1 MMRYFL
7 LSLFSFILNFSIAY
21 GQVVQPLLNA
31 HAHNDY
37 QHNQPLLDALAQG
50 FTSVEADVYLVDGEL
65 YVYHDLP
72 KVVDPNR
79 TLRKLYLE
87 PLKRIVEQNGRQLYP
102 GYDVTFFLMIDI
114 KRGGE
119 AVYEKLKE
127 QLISYQ
133 SMLTTYDGKEKK
145 PGAVTV
151 FLSGNRPIKT
161 LMSEA
166 QRIMALDGR
175 PNDVGQGISS
185 DHMPVIS
192 ANYNKLFSWKGK
204 GEMPI
209 KEWQKLR
216 MLTANVHSEG
226 KRVRFW
232 GTPDLPVVWETLLR
246 AQVDLINTDDLV
258 GLRAFLGK

>member
-1 MMRYFL
+1 MRHLLLNLLCLISTPFFL
-7 LSLFSFILNFSIAY
+7 L
-21 GQVVQPLLNA
+21 GQTVQPLPNA

-37 QHNQPLLDALAQG
+37 EHSRPLFDALAQG
-50 FTSVEADVYLVDGEL
+50 FTSIEVDVYLVGDDL

-72 KVVDPNR
+72 QTVDPSR

-87 PLKRIVEQNGRQLYP
+87 PLKQRIGQNGGQVYP
-102 GYDVTFFLMIDI
+102 AYDVTFFLMIDI
-114 KRGGE
+114 KKNGL

-127 QLISYQ
+127 QLQGYQ
-133 SMLTTYDGKEKK
+133 DILTTYDGQEKRSG
-145 PGAVTV
+145 PITV
-151 FLSGNRPIKT
+151 FLSGDRPIKT
-161 LMSEA
+161 LLSES
-166 QRIMALDGR
+166 QRLMALDGR
-175 PNDVGQGISS
+175 PKDIGKGISS

-192 ANYNKLFSWKGK
+192 TNYKDHFTWNGE

-226 KRVRFW
+226 KRIRFW
-232 GTPDLPVVWETLLR
+232 GSPDKSKVWDKLLN

-258 GLRAFLGK
+258 GLKQFLKP